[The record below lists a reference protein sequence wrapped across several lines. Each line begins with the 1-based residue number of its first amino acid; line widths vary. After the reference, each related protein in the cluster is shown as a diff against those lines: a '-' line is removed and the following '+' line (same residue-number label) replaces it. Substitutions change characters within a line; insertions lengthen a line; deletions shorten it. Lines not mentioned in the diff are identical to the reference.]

1 MYFKFESNDSI
12 KLFLDIYE
20 ITNNSSQV
28 LKIKIKNRNF
38 KLIPYE
44 ICSIILG
51 IFLYIFLILGVILI
65 FYANSMKKI
74 LSQISD
80 KRIEVTKL
88 LDIHKEKMKEL
99 YKEILVT
106 KRYSK
111 DNEINNNYIW
121 DSCSKCNNKFED

>member
-1 MYFKFESNDSI
+1 MF
-12 KLFLDIYE
+12 
-20 ITNNSSQV
+20 NNF
-28 LKIKIKNRNF
+28 RHF
-38 KLIPYE
+38 F
-44 ICSIILG
+44 IL
-51 IFLYIFLILGVILI
+51 FLILGVILI
-65 FYANSMKKI
+65 FYANSMKNI

-121 DSCSKCNNKFED
+121 D